1 MTTLNKKKAAIA
13 AILILGLLAAAAI
26 LTSGRS
32 PASAERGHEETEAHA
47 DHDHHHGEESAGA
60 HKEPEEAGKAHG
72 EAKKDNAPASTDQD
86 EAKVALTEAQIQAAG
101 ITQESAGS
109 ARVQATLQLPGEIRF
124 NDDRTAHVVPRLAG
138 VVESVP
144 ASLGQQVRKGQLL
157 VVIASTALSQQR
169 SELLTA
175 ERRLALARSTHA
187 REERLWKDRIS
198 AEQDY
203 LQARAALEEAQI
215 AVRNARQKLKAVG
228 AGASAG
234 ALNQF
239 ELRAPFDGTIVEK
252 HISLGEAVRED
263 ANVFTLSDLSTVWAE
278 MAVPA
283 QEIGRVRVGEKVIVS
298 STASSEK
305 TEGTISYV
313 GALIGEQTRTA
324 KARVTLTNPQLAWRP
339 GLFVTITVVAEE
351 AEVPVAVRAQ
361 AVQTLGD
368 RSVVFLAVPGGFVAR
383 PVKLGRTGG
392 PFVEIVEGLQPGAR
406 YAAANSY
413 VLKSEQG
420 KAGASHTH

>member
-1 MTTLNKKKAAIA
+1 MTSPNKKKAAIA
-13 AILILGLLAAAAI
+13 AILILGLLAAVAI
-26 LTSGRS
+26 LTTGRS
-32 PASAERGHEETEAHA
+32 PGSAEHGHEETEAHA
-47 DHDHHHGEESAGA
+47 DHDHHGEESGGG
-60 HKEPEEAGKAHG
+60 HKEPEEAHAHG
-72 EAKKDNAPASTDQD
+72 EAKKDKAKASTHKD

-157 VVIASTALSQQR
+157 AVIASTALSEQR

-175 ERRLALARSTHA
+175 ERRLALARATHA
-187 REERLWKDRIS
+187 REESLWKDRIS
-198 AEQDY
+198 AEQDV

-215 AVRNARQKLKAVG
+215 AVRNAQQKLRAVG

-239 ELRAPFDGTIVEK
+239 ELRAPFDGTLVEK

-298 STASSEK
+298 STASQEK
-305 TEGTISYV
+305 AEGTISYV

-324 KARVTLTNPQLAWRP
+324 KARVTLANPQLAWRP
-339 GLFVTITVVAEE
+339 GLFVTITVLAEE
-351 AEVPVAVRAQ
+351 AEVPVAVRAE
-361 AVQTLGD
+361 AIQTLSD
-368 RSVVFLAVPGGFVAR
+368 RSVVFLAVPGGFVAQ
-383 PVKLGRTGG
+383 PVKLGRAGG

>member
-1 MTTLNKKKAAIA
+1 MTSLNKKKAAIA

-26 LTSGRS
+26 LTTGRS
-32 PASAERGHEETEAHA
+32 PGSAEHGHEETEAHA
-47 DHDHHHGEESAGA
+47 DHDHHGEESAGA
-60 HKEPEEAGKAHG
+60 HKEPEEAHAHG
-72 EAKKDNAPASTDQD
+72 EAKKEKPPASAHKD
-86 EAKVALTEAQIQAAG
+86 EAKVAMTEAQIQAAG

-109 ARVQATLQLPGEIRF
+109 AGVQATLQLPGEIRF

-144 ASLGQQVRKGQLL
+144 ASLGQQVRKGQLQA
-157 VVIASTALSQQR
+157 VIASTALSEQR

-175 ERRLALARSTHA
+175 QRRLELARATHE
-187 REERLWKDRIS
+187 REEKLWRDKIS
-198 AEQDY
+198 AEQDF
-203 LQARAALEEAQI
+203 LLARNALHEAQI
-215 AVRNARQKLKAVG
+215 AVQNAQQKLTAVG
-228 AGASAG
+228 ASASSK

-239 ELRAPFDGTIVEK
+239 ELRAPFDGTLVEK

-298 STASSEK
+298 STASQEK
-305 TEGTISYV
+305 AEGTISYV

-324 KARVTLTNPQLAWRP
+324 KARLMLANPQLAWRP
-339 GLFVTITVVAEE
+339 GLFVTITVLAEE
-351 AEVPVAVRAQ
+351 AEVPVAVRAE
-361 AVQTLGD
+361 AIQTLGD
-368 RSVVFLAVPGGFVAR
+368 RSVVFLAVPGGFVAQ
-383 PVKLGRTGG
+383 PVKLGRAGG

>member
-1 MTTLNKKKAAIA
+1 MTSPLKKKAAIA

-26 LTSGRS
+26 LTTGRS
-32 PASAERGHEETEAHA
+32 PGSAEHAHEETEAAHA
-47 DHDHHHGEESAGA
+47 DHDPHTEPSAGA
-60 HKEPEEAGKAHG
+60 HKEPEEAHAHG
-72 EAKKDNAPASTDQD
+72 EAKKEKPSASAHKD

-138 VVESVP
+138 VVERVP
-144 ASLGQQVRKGQLL
+144 ASLGQQVRRGQLL
-157 VVIASTALSQQR
+157 AVIASTALSEQR

-175 ERRLALARSTHA
+175 ERRLALARATHA

-198 AEQDY
+198 AEQDV
-203 LQARAALEEAQI
+203 LQARAALQEAQI
-215 AVRNARQKLKAVG
+215 AVRNAQQKLRAVG
-228 AGASAG
+228 ASATAG

-239 ELRAPFDGTIVEK
+239 ELRAPFDGTLVEK

-283 QEIGRVRVGEKVIVS
+283 HEIGRVRVGAKVVVS
-298 STASSEK
+298 STASQEK
-305 TEGTISYV
+305 AEGTISYV
-313 GALIGEQTRTA
+313 GASIGEQTRTA
-324 KARVTLTNPQLAWRP
+324 KARVTLANPQLAWRP
-339 GLFVTITVVAEE
+339 GLFVTITVLAEE
-351 AEVPVAVRAQ
+351 AEVPVAVRTE
-361 AVQTLGD
+361 AVQTMGD
-368 RSVVFLAVPGGFVAR
+368 TSVVFLAVPGGFVAQ
-383 PVKLGRTGG
+383 PVKLGRAGG
-392 PFVEIVEGLQPGAR
+392 RFVEIVEGLQPGAR
-406 YAAANSY
+406 YAASNSY